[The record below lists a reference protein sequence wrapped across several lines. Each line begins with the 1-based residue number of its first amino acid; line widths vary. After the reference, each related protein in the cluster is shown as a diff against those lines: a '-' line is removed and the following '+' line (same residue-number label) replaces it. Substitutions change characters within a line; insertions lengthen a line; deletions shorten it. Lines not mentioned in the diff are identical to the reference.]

1 MSFLHMIWSEISD
14 LFSFFVV
21 IALLQNVVLTTGFG
35 SSMMLHVVRKPK
47 NIWLFTAVLTGF
59 SVLTALIAYPLD
71 RLCGTAITNF
81 WRPLMVS
88 GITVVLYIL
97 THGILHR
104 WFPELYRRIRH
115 TLHLAA
121 FNNLVLGIA
130 LITNVQF
137 TANLGATIGLSVGA
151 CLAFGLLTW
160 ITAEGI
166 ERLDNPDI
174 PKAFRGMPA
183 TLVYIGLVALALM
196 GFASNFSLI

>member
-1 MSFLHMIWSEISD
+1 MSFLHMIWAEISD

-21 IALLQNVVLTTGFG
+21 IALLQNIVLTTGFG
-35 SSMMLHVVRKPK
+35 SSIMLHVVRKPK

-59 SVLTALIAYPLD
+59 SVLTSLIAYPLD

-97 THGILHR
+97 AHGILHR
-104 WFPELYRRIRH
+104 WFPELYHRIRH

>member
-97 THGILHR
+97 AHGILHR